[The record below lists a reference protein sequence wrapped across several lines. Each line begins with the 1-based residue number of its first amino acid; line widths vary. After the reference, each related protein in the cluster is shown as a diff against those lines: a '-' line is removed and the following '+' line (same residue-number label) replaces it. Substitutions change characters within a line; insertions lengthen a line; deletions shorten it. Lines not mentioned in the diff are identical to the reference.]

1 MRGATLGQE
10 ESRPPAGPRH
20 HAVTITERARPVCL
34 GSGSCLCLARFL
46 IPDGVAEF
54 FLGFYFPI
62 IKGGVCVNAC
72 ELSCSHPFHR
82 LVLIIIDRDL
92 LFQ

>member
-10 ESRPPAGPRH
+10 ESRPPAGPWH
-20 HAVTITERARPVCL
+20 HAVTITERARPV
-34 GSGSCLCLARFL
+34 CLARFL